1 MGQAPRARI
10 LSGSPLISKKSL
22 LHREREVLQDKR
34 GAGKQCGSF
43 SISLFLQACSHRQ
56 ATAVTPHT
64 EAYAGNPCH
73 PLRGAAMTPAA
84 PLAGLGASRLDVL
97 VTTATS
103 SLEAGAAGRR
113 SPYPVGPQ
121 GEATRRLVVEVTRGG
136 PFFRH
141 RLGFPFAVGRPA
153 SSLVAVVA
161 MTTRGRG
168 AA

>member
-1 MGQAPRARI
+1 
-10 LSGSPLISKKSL
+10 
-22 LHREREVLQDKR
+22 
-34 GAGKQCGSF
+34 
-43 SISLFLQACSHRQ
+43 
-56 ATAVTPHT
+56 
-64 EAYAGNPCH
+64 
-73 PLRGAAMTPAA
+73 MTPAA

>member
-1 MGQAPRARI
+1 
-10 LSGSPLISKKSL
+10 
-22 LHREREVLQDKR
+22 
-34 GAGKQCGSF
+34 
-43 SISLFLQACSHRQ
+43 
-56 ATAVTPHT
+56 
-64 EAYAGNPCH
+64 
-73 PLRGAAMTPAA
+73 MTPAA
-84 PLAGLGASRLDVL
+84 PLEGLAASRLGVL

-103 SLEAGAAGRR
+103 SLEAEAAGRP

-121 GEATRRLVVEVTRGG
+121 GAETRRLVAEAMRGG